1 MKKTLLIISIILTV
15 IITATQGYDVR
26 GVEELSYVI
35 AIGLDKSDSE
45 EEPLKLTIQ
54 IAKPDASESGGTKI
68 KSDVNTVNC
77 NSFNLGM
84 SMLNLSNVN
93 ELNLSHCTVII
104 ISEELAKEGI
114 ESFIDTLSNNIEIR
128 PTCNVLITQESAE
141 EFLTVA
147 SEIEDISSKFYNSFV
162 NSAKTISYTTPCQ
175 LSDFYAGLHHDV
187 KAPITLYSFIYED
200 TNIESLGLTV
210 FKDYKMVDRLSG
222 LDTICYNIL
231 TNNFEET
238 TIEVYN
244 PQEPSI
250 PLAVNLTHFED
261 TKISV
266 KLENNVP
273 KIKCDINIK
282 AKILSGNKKY
292 DYSTEESMEEIEA
305 EINKFICYYTSEFLY
320 KTSREYDS
328 DIIGF
333 KGYFNRN
340 FLTQDELDKY
350 NWDELYKNAEFE
362 ITSETYLKSGFL
374 FSKN

>member
-1 MKKTLLIISIILTV
+1 
-15 IITATQGYDVR
+15 
-26 GVEELSYVI
+26 
-35 AIGLDKSDSE
+35 
-45 EEPLKLTIQ
+45 
-54 IAKPDASESGGTKI
+54 
-68 KSDVNTVNC
+68 
-77 NSFNLGM
+77 
-84 SMLNLSNVN
+84 
-93 ELNLSHCTVII
+93 
-104 ISEELAKEGI
+104 
-114 ESFIDTLSNNIEIR
+114 
-128 PTCNVLITQESAE
+128 
-141 EFLTVA
+141 
-147 SEIEDISSKFYNSFV
+147 
-162 NSAKTISYTTPCQ
+162 
-175 LSDFYAGLHHDV
+175 
-187 KAPITLYSFIYED
+187 
-200 TNIESLGLTV
+200 
-210 FKDYKMVDRLSG
+210 MVDRLSG